1 MVEERDKMEEL
12 DALIEEFANNDY
24 KSLKTTSYILYA
36 MGVIISI
43 IIAIFNFKISII
55 SLSTFLIIGGIFHI
69 SSRIAKR
76 ELKKPKNKKDRF
88 KDNVE
93 RKSNKK
99 MKLLTNKL
107 GKVNKKVKIISCIS
121 TILIC
126 VIIVSIIYYGNRNNI
141 KIPISLKLKSEY
153 SQKINDKEIED
164 ELAKYIKSISKE
176 YNKKYKTDEYIDLAV
191 VDNQILED
199 YIEGDY
205 TEGKATVLLVKMEV
219 LLSLADYNS
228 TDVISKQMTKEKI
241 ENIIDKYFE

>member
-24 KSLKTTSYILYA
+24 KSLKTTSYILYV

-43 IIAIFNFKISII
+43 IIAIFNFRISII
-55 SLSTFLIIGGIFHI
+55 TLSTFLIIGGIFHI

-76 ELKKPKNKKDRF
+76 KLSKPRNKKDIF

-93 RKSNKK
+93 RKSNNKIK
-99 MKLLTNKL
+99 NLTNKL
-107 GKVNKKVKIISCIS
+107 SKVNKKVRIISCIS
-121 TILIC
+121 ILSIG
-126 VIIVSIIYYGNRNNI
+126 VIIVSIISYGNRNNI
-141 KIPISLKLKSEY
+141 KIPIGLKLKSEY

-205 TEGKATVLLVKMEV
+205 TDGKATVLLVKMEV
-219 LLSLADYNS
+219 LLSLADYTS